1 MPSYNFLS
9 QKNLPAVIPCL
20 VAITNGDDSIYL
32 TDNGEPVTWNDNIY
46 VPCSMRIKLPE
57 QGSDSDGKATIEV
70 SAVDQQLV
78 KLARNADESPT
89 FTIQAMLLENPLAPP
104 EPPDVFELSCRVDNG
119 GSGYA
124 VGDICKYENF
134 EFTVTKTGT
143 EDILDDDGNVTESIS
158 GIVTAGTIAPTESG
172 TKTEGLFEFTGGG
185 GTGLN
190 LEIIS
195 TLQQK
200 PTHKIISKLDGYT
213 FTMGNIRGSATMLS
227 CQLTSALLLA
237 HNFPRWVGNSQ
248 ILPNLV

>member
-20 VAITNGDDSIYL
+20 VAIKGSDDTIYL
-32 TDNGEPVTWNDNIY
+32 TDNGEAITWNGNTY
-46 VPCSMRIKLPE
+46 MPCAMRIKLPE

-104 EPPDVFELSCRVDNG
+104 EPPDMFDIISNITG
-119 GSGYA
+119 GGTGYF
-124 VGDICKYENF
+124 VGDICKYKKF
-134 EFTVTKTGT
+134 KFTVTEVGA
-143 EDILDDDGNVTESIS
+143 EDAFDEENNVTGVVT
-158 GIVTAGTIAPTESG
+158 GIVTAGTITPMKSDKDVSG
-172 TKTEGLFEFTGGG
+172 MFEFTGGTG
-185 GTGLN
+185 DGLN
-190 LEIIS
+190 IEIIS

-227 CQLTSALLLA
+227 CQLTSALLLS